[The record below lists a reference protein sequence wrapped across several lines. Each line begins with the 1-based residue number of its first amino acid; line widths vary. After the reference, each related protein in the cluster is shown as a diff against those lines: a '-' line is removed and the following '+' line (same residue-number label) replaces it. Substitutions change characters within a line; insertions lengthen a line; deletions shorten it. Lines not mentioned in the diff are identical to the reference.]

1 LKRSR
6 SISSADTEPADTEA
20 VFAALAHG
28 SRRHILLVLRFRGGA
43 MTAGEIAD
51 RFHCSWPTTS
61 RHLRTL
67 EQAGL
72 VEVETRGRERVY
84 RLASERLR
92 AVTRS
97 WLRWFEGKQRAATAG
112 APFEKRIMPP
122 QRRARRR

>member
-1 LKRSR
+1 MKRSR
-6 SISSADTEPADTEA
+6 STSTAEAELADTEA

-72 VEVETRGRERVY
+72 VAVETRGRERVY

-92 AVTRS
+92 EVTQG
-97 WLRWFEGKQRAATAG
+97 WLRWFEGRAPASALN
-112 APFEKRIMPP
+112 PSNRRMNPP
-122 QRRARRR
+122 LRRARRR

>member
-1 LKRSR
+1 MKRSR
-6 SISSADTEPADTEA
+6 STSTAEAELADTEA

-92 AVTRS
+92 AVTQG
-97 WLRWFEGKQRAATAG
+97 WLRWFEGRAPAS
-112 APFEKRIMPP
+112 APNPSSRRMNPP
-122 QRRARRR
+122 LRRARRR

>member
-1 LKRSR
+1 MKRSR
-6 SISSADTEPADTEA
+6 STSAAEAELADTEV
-20 VFAALAHG
+20 VFAALAHA

-61 RHLRTL
+61 RHLRIL

-84 RLASERLR
+84 RLASDRLR
-92 AVTRS
+92 AVTQG
-97 WLRWFEGKQRAATAG
+97 WLRWFEGR
-112 APFEKRIMPP
+112 PP
-122 QRRARRR
+122 ASARSTSDRRVRPPLRRARPR